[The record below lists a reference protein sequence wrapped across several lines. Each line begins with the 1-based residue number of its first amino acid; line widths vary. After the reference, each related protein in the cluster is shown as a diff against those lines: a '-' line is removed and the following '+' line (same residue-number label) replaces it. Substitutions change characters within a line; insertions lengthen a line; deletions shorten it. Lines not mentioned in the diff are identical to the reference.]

1 MGETKPEGPT
11 TTVTLRRGALYLLGE
26 ETVVFSRISG
36 TGFAVV
42 HPPGEPDM
50 QSSWAVEPS
59 RLMPIR

>member
-1 MGETKPEGPT
+1 MREGEKGEGVMGETKPEGPT

-42 HPPGEPDM
+42 HPPG
-50 QSSWAVEPS
+50 
-59 RLMPIR
+59 